1 MNLSFKTY
9 IISLLHRADRRASLV
24 ASLHKQGIFN
34 YSFLSGYPNNDI
46 ELKNEKQSWL
56 KSGQI
61 GFNVAYYM
69 ALATIALNHSKDEYV
84 LLLEDDAV
92 LCDNFKHKVSD
103 ILQCDFDMC
112 YLFFA
117 ECKERGDIIKSFNG
131 FDLISVNYPVCTTG
145 IIYKVSAIKKVL
157 EFLIPMNTVY
167 DNQIGL
173 RINEI
178 NACGCMPHL
187 VHLNGSNSDIMLS
200 S

>member
-1 MNLSFKTY
+1 
-9 IISLLHRADRRASLV
+9 
-24 ASLHKQGIFN
+24 
-34 YSFLSGYPNNDI
+34 
-46 ELKNEKQSWL
+46 
-56 KSGQI
+56 
-61 GFNVAYYM
+61 M